1 MWWPLAVPTGHYSSA
16 MTTIVVSVTSQ
27 SAARSARFFC
37 AEFQKSCKFQD
48 ASCLGEQIGF
58 KHGDRHLGEMI
69 LQFAIHFTPLARPLQ
84 FIWTLVN
91 GKIGQ
96 NTEFLVIATF
106 IILSR
111 INPFSYNIYNR
122 RTGDLAINIHIVPIL
137 QFYEL
142 KSAIFALKMQNRASI
157 HHH

>member
-1 MWWPLAVPTGHYSSA
+1 

-27 SAARSARFFC
+27 SVATSARFFG
-37 AEFQKSCKFQD
+37 AECKKTCKFQD

-58 KHGDRHLGEMI
+58 KHGDRHLGEMN
-69 LQFAIHFTPLARPLQ
+69 LQFTIHFTPLARPLQ
-84 FIWTLVN
+84 FLWTLVN

-96 NTEFLVIATF
+96 NTELLVIATF

-111 INPFSYNIYNR
+111 INPFSHIIYNR

-142 KSAIFALKMQNRASI
+142 KSAIFALKMHTRASI
-157 HHH
+157 LHH